1 MAQFEAWD
9 KKYEPQKITDY
20 LFQNKKQQLT
30 FIKMVADQ
38 QLPDLL
44 LSGVQGTGK
53 TALAKILIR
62 EMDLEPSD
70 ILQINASKENNVE
83 TIRGKLSNFAETTS
97 FGPFKVIFLDEA
109 DYISLN
115 GQAILR
121 GLVDEFKDRVHFI
134 LTCNYPNKIM
144 PAVQSRLDHYH
155 FKAFP
160 KKSIIK
166 MMKKILVA
174 EEVSYEE
181 EILGKFVDQAYPDI
195 RKTIRLLQKNTT
207 NNKLHDAEETIGKDY
222 KFELLEML
230 EGADWQDIRKF
241 ACENVANDEWES
253 LYRFL
258 YQNLE
263 LCPKFKDRDN
273 WEQGIVL
280 IANYMYKH
288 SIVADPEINA
298 AAMFIELGGIE

>member
-1 MAQFEAWD
+1 MFEAWD
-9 KKYEPQKITDY
+9 KKYEPQTITDY
-20 LFQNKKQQLT
+20 LFQNKKQQLA
-30 FIKMVADQ
+30 FLKMVADR

-70 ILQINASKENNVE
+70 VLKINASKENNVE
-83 TIRGKLSNFAETTS
+83 TIRGKLSNFTETTS
-97 FGPFKVIFLDEA
+97 FGPFKVVFLDEA

-121 GLVDEFKDRVHFI
+121 GLIDDCKDRVHFI

-144 PAVQSRLDHYH
+144 PAIQSRLDHYH

-160 KKSIIK
+160 DKSIIK
-166 MMKKILVA
+166 MMKKILDA
-174 EEVSYEE
+174 EGIEYEIE
-181 EILGKFVDQAYPDI
+181 TLVEYVTSAYPDI
-195 RKTIRLLQKNTT
+195 RKTIRLLQKNSI
-207 NNKLHDAEETIGKDY
+207 NGKLNSLDETVEKDW
-222 KFELLEML
+222 KFEILDML
-230 EGADWQDIRKF
+230 EKSSWEEIRQF
-241 ACENVANDEWES
+241 ACENVANDEWEL
-253 LYRFL
+253 LYKFL
-258 YQNLE
+258 YQHLDE
-263 LCPKFKDRDN
+263 CPKFNNRDN